1 MNKKKQQN
9 PVTIVIVFLI
19 ALFAVMI
26 AWTLTYGR
34 RGAAGN
40 KTAAPVRQTTQ
51 QAPQNAG
58 AQTTP
63 QTSGAGGARPQDS
76 GAQTTPPGL
85 GGGAGRSGG
94 GARQDSGAQTT
105 PPGLSGGAGRNG
117 GSRTAQAVRVR
128 PVGRGTIENSIVING
143 DVLAAREVS
152 IYPVTGGKIT
162 DLRLRVGDTVR
173 SGEIVAIIDPS
184 RPGEIYSG
192 SPVRSTITGT
202 ILQAPFSTGDT
213 VTQQSAIFIVGDL
226 SSLVVE
232 THIPERFSA
241 SIQSGLTAAISFD
254 SMPNESW
261 TGVVSEIS
269 PILDPASRTLRIRL
283 KFQKPDSRI
292 RAGMFA
298 TISLVTASAVNVL
311 VIPRSSVINTYGS
324 WIVFIAQDGVALRR
338 ELTFGLE
345 SESEV
350 QVLTGLTE
358 GDLVI
363 VSGQNFLSNNESVR
377 IVSDV
382 TN

>member
-76 GAQTTPPGL
+76 GAQTTPPAL
-85 GGGAGRSGG
+85 GGGVGRSGG

-105 PPGLSGGAGRNG
+105 PQAASGAGRNG

-128 PVGRGTIENSIVING
+128 PVGRDTIENSIVING

-283 KFQKPDSRI
+283 RFQKPDSRI

-358 GDLVI
+358 GELVI